1 MLTTS
6 QISHEAVH
14 SSPRPFYTTESAD
27 FNTTHVGKQHRT
39 HPTITPLSA
48 SARNAQNPAVLTQSA
63 RPILP
68 CPAAAS
74 QRAPHR
80 IGNQAEGHSCTHLRQ
95 SPPSPFLIAI
105 YTSSH
110 RLNQAQL
117 HCATHQA
124 SRLVTF
130 GPLRSKQR
138 HPMRN
143 EKTPLIC
150 ASHQKPIAS
159 TRHLMP
165 LAWRSSR
172 PMSATLT
179 MPSSAPSSPRS
190 EHLKR

>member
-1 MLTTS
+1 MKQKPAAASSDAALNLLPSITQINALRMNRASLRNSKAAISASNITVSPLLLDFLQNPKLTTS

-14 SSPRPFYTTESAD
+14 SSPRPFYNTESAD

-95 SPPSPFLIAI
+95 SPPSPFRIAI

-110 RLNQAQL
+110 RLNQARL
-117 HCATHQA
+117 YCAT
-124 SRLVTF
+124 
-130 GPLRSKQR
+130 
-138 HPMRN
+138 
-143 EKTPLIC
+143 
-150 ASHQKPIAS
+150 
-159 TRHLMP
+159 
-165 LAWRSSR
+165 
-172 PMSATLT
+172 
-179 MPSSAPSSPRS
+179 
-190 EHLKR
+190 